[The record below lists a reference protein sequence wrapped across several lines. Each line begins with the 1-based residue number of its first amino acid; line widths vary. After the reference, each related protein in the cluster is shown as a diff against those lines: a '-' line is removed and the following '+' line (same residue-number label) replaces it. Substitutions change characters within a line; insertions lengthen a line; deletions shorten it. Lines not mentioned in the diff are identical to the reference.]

1 MQADAGLIEHE
12 ERVHERRAEARR
24 EIHAL
29 HFATAQCPRRAVER
43 EVAEADFVEVAEA
56 GGDFGEKHL
65 GGGIGPMR
73 PIRPMRRMK
82 LSEQLADG
90 HRHQRRQRLPR
101 RAEIQRRLLIPPALA
116 IRAQRVAAVAAEQHA
131 DVHFVALRFQPVEEP
146 LHPVPQPVIPQLL
159 TRGPL
164 VFAVDHPVL
173 LGLRQ
178 LVERAHR
185 VDVFRPRAAHEI
197 ALALRAVLGLE
208 RFHHPER
215 DAQREVGERPQN
227 VDADRPSEAAARG
240 TRAVRMV
247 EAEQARRRRGDVDV
261 AVRAVPAGGEGKDEG

>member
-29 HFATAQCPRRAVER
+29 HFATAQRPRRAVER
-43 EVAEADFVEVAEA
+43 EVAEADFIEVAEA
-56 GGDFGEKHL
+56 GGDFGDEHL

-73 PIRPMRRMK
+73 LMGRMRRME

-116 IRAQRVAAVAAEQHA
+116 VRAQRVAAVPAEQHA
-131 DVHFVALRFQPVEEP
+131 DVHLVALRFQPVEEP
-146 LHPVPQPVIPQLL
+146 LHPVPQPVLPQLL

-185 VDVFRPRAAHEI
+185 VDVLRPRAAHEI

-208 RFHHPER
+208 RLHHAER
-215 DAQREVGERPQN
+215 DAQRRVG
-227 VDADRPSEAAARG
+227 DRPHDVEPDGPPKAATRR
-240 TRAVRMV
+240 TRAVRMI
-247 EAEQARRRRGDVDV
+247 ETEQARRRRSDVDV
-261 AVRAVPAGGEGKDEG
+261 AVRAMPTGGEGEW